1 MSTPCYVGIDV
12 AKATLDV
19 AVVPADRA
27 AWTTPNDAAGITRL
41 VDQLRLVA
49 PTLIVLEAT
58 GGYETAVVTALAL
71 AGLPVAVVNPRQV
84 RDFAK
89 ALGVLAKTDAL
100 DAAVLATFAARVQPT
115 PRPLPDDAHA
125 DLLALVGRRRQ
136 LVEMRTAELNRWAV
150 ARRSLQ
156 PSVREHITWL
166 DQRIKDTD
174 RDITRLIEVSPL
186 WRTRDEL
193 LRSTPGVGPQTSAR
207 LLVSLPELGR
217 LSGREIA
224 ALVGV
229 APLNRDSGTRHGP
242 RTTWGGRAPVRATLY
257 MATLVATR
265 HNPVIRAFYQRLRAQ
280 GKPAKVALVAA
291 MHKLLTILNAMIKSQ
306 TPWTLTPTRPS
317 TTFAPRVEERAQ
329 GALA

>member
-19 AVVPADRA
+19 ATNRVDHPR
-27 AWTTPNDAAGITRL
+27 WHTPNEAAGIAAVVDRL
-41 VDQLRLVA
+41 RALA
-49 PTLIVLEAT
+49 PALIVLEAT
-58 GGYETAVVTALAL
+58 GGYETAAVTALAV

-89 ALGVLAKTDAL
+89 ALGVLAKTDTL
-100 DAAVLATFAARVQPT
+100 DADVLVAFAERVRPT
-115 PRPLPDDAHA
+115 PRPLPDEAHA
-125 DLLALVGRRRQ
+125 DLLALVVRRRQ
-136 LVEMRTAELNRWAV
+136 LVEMRTAELNRLGT
-150 ARRSLQ
+150 ARPKLR
-156 PSVREHITWL
+156 PAVREHIAWL
-166 DQRIKDTD
+166 DRRIKDTD
-174 RDITRLIEVSPL
+174 REITRLIEASPL
-186 WRTRDEL
+186 WRTRDQL
-193 LRSTPGVGPQTSAR
+193 LQSTPGVGPHTSAR

-265 HNPVIRAFYQRLRAQ
+265 HNPVIRGFYQRLRAA
-280 GKPAKVALVAA
+280 GKPPKVALVAA
-291 MHKLLTILNAMIKSQ
+291 MRKLLTILNAMLKHQ
-306 TPWTLTPTRPS
+306 RAWTPAS
-317 TTFAPRVEERAQ
+317 A
-329 GALA
+329 